1 MKILITEEQK
11 KRLIKEQWQVR
22 QEQDK
27 WDKLEVDVQRAVEWL
42 IKNHKDNFNGS
53 QYDVI
58 AAVEDIMEGM
68 FARVRR

>member
-11 KRLIKEQWQVR
+11 KRLMKEQWQD
-22 QEQDK
+22 ESK
-27 WDKLEVDVQRAVEWL
+27 WSKLEVDVQRAVEWL

>member
-1 MKILITEEQK
+1 MKIIITEEQK
-11 KRLIKEQWQVR
+11 KLVTEQWKD
-22 QEQDK
+22 ESN
-27 WDKLEVDVQRAVEWL
+27 WGKLEVDVQRAIDWL

-58 AAVEDIMEGM
+58 SAVEDIMEGM

>member
-11 KRLIKEQWQVR
+11 KRLINEQWQEDDR
-22 QEQDK
+22 
-27 WDKLEVDVQRAVEWL
+27 WSKLEVDVQRAVEWL

-58 AAVEDIMEGM
+58 SAVEDIMEGM

>member
-11 KRLIKEQWQVR
+11 KRLMKEQWQD
-22 QEQDK
+22 ESK
-27 WDKLEVDVQRAVEWL
+27 WSKLEVDVQRAIEWL

>member
-11 KRLIKEQWQVR
+11 KRLIKEQWQD
-22 QEQDK
+22 ESK
-27 WDKLEVDVQRAVEWL
+27 WSKLVVDVQRAIEWL

>member
-11 KRLIKEQWQVR
+11 KRLMKEQWQ
-22 QEQDK
+22 DDSK
-27 WDKLEVDVQRAVEWL
+27 WSKLEVDVQRAIEWL

>member
-11 KRLIKEQWQVR
+11 KRLIKEQWQD
-22 QEQDK
+22 ESK
-27 WDKLEVDVQRAVEWL
+27 WSKLEADVQRAVEWL

-68 FARVRR
+68 FARVRK

>member
-11 KRLIKEQWQVR
+11 KRLINEQWQEDDR
-22 QEQDK
+22 
-27 WDKLEVDVQRAVEWL
+27 WSKLEVDVQRAVEWL

>member
-11 KRLIKEQWQVR
+11 KRLIKEQWQD
-22 QEQDK
+22 ESK
-27 WDKLEVDVQRAVEWL
+27 WSKLEVDVQRAVEWL

>member
-1 MKILITEEQK
+1 MKIRITESQK
-11 KRLIKEQWQVR
+11 KRLIKEQWQD
-22 QEQDK
+22 ESN
-27 WDKLEVDVQRAVEWL
+27 WGKLEVDVQRAVEWL

-53 QYDVI
+53 QYEVI

>member
-11 KRLIKEQWQVR
+11 KRLIKEQWQD
-22 QEQDK
+22 ESK
-27 WDKLEVDVQRAVEWL
+27 WSKLEADVQRAVEWL

>member
-11 KRLIKEQWQVR
+11 KRLIKEQWQD
-22 QEQDK
+22 ESK
-27 WDKLEVDVQRAVEWL
+27 WSKLEVDVQRAIEWL

>member
-11 KRLIKEQWQVR
+11 KRLINEQWQEDDR
-22 QEQDK
+22 
-27 WDKLEVDVQRAVEWL
+27 WSKLEVDVQRAVEWL
-42 IKNHKDNFNGS
+42 IKNYKDNFNGS

-58 AAVEDIMEGM
+58 SAVEDIMEGM

>member
-11 KRLIKEQWQVR
+11 KRLIKEQWQD
-22 QEQDK
+22 ESH
-27 WDKLEVDVQRAVEWL
+27 WGKLEVDVQRAVEWL

-53 QYDVI
+53 QYEVI
-58 AAVEDIMEGM
+58 SAVEDIMEGM

>member
-11 KRLIKEQWQVR
+11 KRLIKEQWKD
-22 QEQDK
+22 ESK
-27 WDKLEVDVQRAVEWL
+27 WGRLEADVQRAVEWL
-42 IKNHKDNFNGS
+42 IKNHKDDFNGS

-58 AAVEDIMEGM
+58 SAVEDIMEGM